1 MAVTTNNV
9 SVGTTATELCGT
21 NPKRRRLYIKNVH
34 SSKAYIGPSGV
45 TTSNGFHVDAD
56 ETIVIS
62 NDSPSDCSAK
72 NAFYAVLSS
81 GTGTVSIMEI
91 TD

>member
-1 MAVTTNNV
+1 MAVTTSNV
-9 SVGTTATELCGT
+9 SIGTTATLLCGT
-21 NPKRRRLYIKNVH
+21 DPKRRRLYIKNVH
-34 SSKAYIGPSGV
+34 SSKAYIGGAGV
-45 TTSNGFHVDAD
+45 TSSTGFHLDAD

-72 NAFYAVLSS
+72 NAFYAVLAS
-81 GTGTVSIMEI
+81 GSGPASVMEV

>member
-1 MAVTTNNV
+1 MAVTTSNT
-9 SVGTTATELCGT
+9 SVGTTATLLCGT
-21 NPKRRRLYIKNVH
+21 DPKRRRLYIKNAH
-34 SSKAYIGPSGV
+34 SSKAYIGGSDV
-45 TTSNGFHVDAD
+45 TTSNGFHIDSN

-72 NAFYAVLSS
+72 NAFYAILGS
-81 GTGTVSIMEI
+81 GSGTVSVLEV

>member
-1 MAVTTNNV
+1 MAVTTSNV
-9 SVGTTATELCGT
+9 TVGTTATLLCGT
-21 NPKRRRLYIKNVH
+21 DPKRRRLYIKNTH
-34 SSKAYIGPSGV
+34 SSKAYIGSSGV
-45 TTSNGFHVDAD
+45 TTTDGFHVDVD

-72 NAFYAVLSS
+72 NAFYAVVGSA
-81 GTGTVSIMEI
+81 TGPVSVMEV